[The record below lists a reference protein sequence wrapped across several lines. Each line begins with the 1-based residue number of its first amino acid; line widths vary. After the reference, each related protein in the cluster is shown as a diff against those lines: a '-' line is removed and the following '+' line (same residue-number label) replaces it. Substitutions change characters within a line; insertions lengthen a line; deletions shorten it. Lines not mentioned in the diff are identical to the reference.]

1 MPNFDNMTDRE
12 ILLDVKRHEAL
23 AKAGV
28 AELMRRA
35 VEEPIRVD
43 A

>member
-1 MPNFDNMTDRE
+1 MANYDTMTDRE
-12 ILLDVKRHEAL
+12 ILLEVKRHEAL
-23 AKAGV
+23 ARAGV

-35 VEEPIRVD
+35 DEEPIRVD